1 MVLPLVTDKQAIK
14 EQLRK
19 SWQEEKKEFLNLF
32 KKDKDVVKKK
42 NFGANQNSRKQGRVL
57 RLLVYLLIK

>member
-1 MVLPLVTDKQAIK
+1 MVLPLVPDKQAIK

-32 KKDKDVVKKK
+32 KKDKDVVKKETSEPTK
-42 NFGANQNSRKQGRVL
+42 TPESKEEFFDF
-57 RLLVYLLIK
+57 